1 MKRVKTILAFL
12 VVISIMGTGLMG
24 YAQPN
29 AIDKIEIEEAFETGF
44 ILLNFTEKEGGEK
57 LEVKV
62 TKRLSMPLIIVINE
76 GTTTF
81 KGWDVEIISI
91 FTDREI
97 KLDLSRK
104 IEDSIVF
111 PQTGTT
117 RITSIS
123 TKCSFG
129 KDTAMVFKK
138 IQYSQDQVIE
148 GIIAALKDEFDRQGA
163 VIALGE
169 IGDER
174 AVESLIATLKDEDS
188 NVRKNAAEALGKIG
202 DERAVEPLKQA
213 LKDKSKDVQIW
224 AAFGLYKSGDT
235 QKIEFLITAL
245 KDKDVIVR
253 LAATWALGEL
263 TDPRAVEPLI
273 TALKDEEY
281 MVRYW
286 AAEALEEINPKW
298 RETEEA
304 KRKVPEFISALKDE
318 DMNIR
323 SGAAR
328 ALGEL
333 KDPRAVE
340 PLITALKDEDWH
352 VRSEAAKALNKITG
366 EDFRED
372 EAKWRDWLGEE

>member
-29 AIDKIEIEEAFETGF
+29 AIDKIEIKEAFEAGF
-44 ILLNFTEKEGGEK
+44 ILLNFTGKEGGKK

-62 TKRLSMPLIIVINE
+62 TKKLSMPLIIVINE

-81 KGWDVEIISI
+81 KYGWDDKISI
-91 FTDREI
+91 FTDRET

-111 PQTGTT
+111 PQTGTF
-117 RITSIS
+117 RISGGS
-123 TKCSFG
+123 MSKKRFFG
-129 KDTAMVFKK
+129 KNTAMVFKK

-148 GIIAALKDEFDRQGA
+148 GIIAALKDEDKYGRKGA

-174 AVESLIATLKDEDS
+174 AVEPLIATLKDKDS
-188 NVRKNAAEALGKIG
+188 NVRKNTAEALGKIG

-224 AAFGLYKSGDT
+224 AAFGLYKLGDT

-245 KDKDVIVR
+245 KDED
-253 LAATWALGEL
+253 G
-263 TDPRAVEPLI
+263 D
-273 TALKDEEY
+273 
-281 MVRYW
+281 VRY
-286 AAEALEEINPKW
+286 AAVL
-298 RETEEA
+298 
-304 KRKVPEFISALKDE
+304 
-318 DMNIR
+318 
-323 SGAAR
+323 

-340 PLITALKDEDWH
+340 PLISALKDEDRD
-352 VRSEAAKALNKITG
+352 VRFWAAVALNMITG
-366 EDFRED
+366 KIFGQD

>member
-29 AIDKIEIEEAFETGF
+29 AIDKIEIKEAFEAGF
-44 ILLNFTEKEGGEK
+44 ILLNFTGKEGGKK

-81 KGWDVEIISI
+81 MFGWDDQISI
-91 FTDREI
+91 FTDRET

-111 PQTGTT
+111 PQTGTLH
-117 RITSIS
+117 IIGGFSI
-123 TKCSFG
+123 KCSFS

-148 GIIAALKDEFDRQGA
+148 GIIAALKDEDKYVRKGA

-174 AVESLIATLKDEDS
+174 AVEPLIATLKDKDS
-188 NVRKNAAEALGKIG
+188 NVLKNTAEALGKIG

-224 AAFGLYKSGDT
+224 AAFGLYKLGDT

-245 KDKDVIVR
+245 KDEDSNVR
-253 LAATWALGEL
+253 ENAAEALGKIK
-263 TDPRAVEPLI
+263 DPRAIEPLI
-273 TALKDEEY
+273 GALKDEKSI
-281 MVRYW
+281 V
-286 AAEALEEINPKW
+286 K
-298 RETEEA
+298 
-304 KRKVPEFISALKDE
+304 
-318 DMNIR
+318 
-323 SGAAR
+323 GA
-328 ALGEL
+328 
-333 KDPRAVE
+333 
-340 PLITALKDEDWH
+340 
-352 VRSEAAKALNKITG
+352 AAKALLEITG
-366 EDFRED
+366 EDFGED
-372 EAKWRDWLGEE
+372 QTKWQEWWKKNKVRNK

>member
-1 MKRVKTILAFL
+1 MKRIKTILAFL

-29 AIDKIEIEEAFETGF
+29 AIDKIEIKEAFETGF
-44 ILLNFTEKEGGEK
+44 ILLNFTEKEEGKK
-57 LEVKV
+57 LEVKI
-62 TKRLSMPLIIVINE
+62 TKKLSMPLIIVVNE

-117 RITSIS
+117 HITSIS

-148 GIIAALKDEFDRQGA
+148 GIIAVLKDEFDRKGA
-163 VIALGE
+163 VIAL
-169 IGDER
+169 
-174 AVESLIATLKDEDS
+174 VE
-188 NVRKNAAEALGKIG
+188 IG

-224 AAFGLYKSGDT
+224 AAFGLYKLGDT

-245 KDKDVIVR
+245 KDEDGDVREAAVR
-253 LAATWALGEL
+253 VLGEL
-263 TDPRAVEPLI
+263 RDPRAVEPLI
-273 TALKDEEY
+273 TALKDENWW
-281 MVRYW
+281 VRMF
-286 AAEALEEINPKW
+286 AAKALGELKDPRAVEPLISALKDGDVCWKAAAALGEINPKW

-304 KRKVPEFISALKDE
+304 KRKVSEFISALKDE
-318 DMNIR
+318 DGDVR
-323 SGAAR
+323 RAAAE
-328 ALGEL
+328 ALE
-333 KDPRAVE
+333 
-340 PLITALKDEDWH
+340 
-352 VRSEAAKALNKITG
+352 KITG
-366 EDFRED
+366 KNFGVD

>member
-1 MKRVKTILAFL
+1 MV
-12 VVISIMGTGLMG
+12 TGLIG

-29 AIDKIEIEEAFETGF
+29 AIDKIEIVEAFEAGF
-44 ILLNFTEKEGGEK
+44 ILLNFTGKEGGEK

-62 TKRLSMPLIIVINE
+62 TKKLSMPLIIVINE

-81 KGWDVEIISI
+81 EFGWDDKISI

-117 RITSIS
+117 RITGGSMS
-123 TKCSFG
+123 TKCFFG
-129 KDTAMVFKK
+129 KNTAMVFKK

-148 GIIAALKDEFDRQGA
+148 GIIAALKDEDMYVRKGA

-174 AVESLIATLKDEDS
+174 AVEPLIATLKDEDS

-202 DERAVEPLKQA
+202 NERAVEPLKQA

-224 AAFGLYKSGDT
+224 VAFGLYKLGDT

-245 KDKDVIVR
+245 TNEDGGIR
-253 LAATWALGEL
+253 RAAAG
-263 TDPRAVEPLI
+263 
-273 TALKDEEY
+273 
-281 MVRYW
+281 
-286 AAEALEEINPKW
+286 
-298 RETEEA
+298 
-304 KRKVPEFISALKDE
+304 
-318 DMNIR
+318 
-323 SGAAR
+323 

-340 PLITALKDEDWH
+340 PLISALKDEDSN
-352 VRSEAAKALNKITG
+352 VRKNATKALLEITG
-366 EDFRED
+366 EDFGQD

>member
-12 VVISIMGTGLMG
+12 VVISIMATGLMG

-29 AIDKIEIEEAFETGF
+29 AIDKIEIKEAFEAGF
-44 ILLNFTEKEGGEK
+44 ILLNFTGKEGDEK

-62 TKRLSMPLIIVINE
+62 TKKLSMPLIIVINE

-123 TKCSFG
+123 TKCFFG
-129 KDTAMVFKK
+129 KNTAMVFKK
-138 IQYSQDQVIE
+138 IQYSQDQAIE
-148 GIIAALKDEFDRQGA
+148 GIITALKDEDKYGRQGA
-163 VIALGE
+163 VIALVE

-202 DERAVEPLKQA
+202 DERAVEPLKEA

-224 AAFGLYKSGDT
+224 AAFGFVQIRRYS
-235 QKIEFLITAL
+235 
-245 KDKDVIVR
+245 KDRISD
-253 LAATWALGEL
+253 LC
-263 TDPRAVEPLI
+263 
-273 TALKDEEY
+273 
-281 MVRYW
+281 
-286 AAEALEEINPKW
+286 
-298 RETEEA
+298 
-304 KRKVPEFISALKDE
+304 PE
-318 DMNIR
+318 
-323 SGAAR
+323 G
-328 ALGEL
+328 
-333 KDPRAVE
+333 
-340 PLITALKDEDWH
+340 
-352 VRSEAAKALNKITG
+352 
-366 EDFRED
+366 
-372 EAKWRDWLGEE
+372 

>member
-12 VVISIMGTGLMG
+12 VVISIMGTGLIG
-24 YAQPN
+24 YAQPD
-29 AIDKIEIEEAFETGF
+29 AIDEIEIVEAFEAGF
-44 ILLNFTEKEGGEK
+44 ILLNFTGKEGGEK

-62 TKRLSMPLIIVINE
+62 TKKLSIPLIIVINE

-81 KGWDVEIISI
+81 KIGRDKFSI

-104 IEDSIVF
+104 IEDSIVL

-117 RITSIS
+117 RITGGSMS
-123 TKCSFG
+123 TKHSFG
-129 KDTAMVFKK
+129 KNTAMVFKK

-148 GIIAALKDEFDRQGA
+148 GIIAALKDEDKYGRQGA

-174 AVESLIATLKDEDS
+174 AVESLIATLKDEDSNVRKNAAVALGKIGDERAVEPLKQALKDKSKDVQIWAAFGLYKLGDTQKIEFLITALKDEDS

-224 AAFGLYKSGDT
+224 AAFGLYKLGDT

-245 KDKDVIVR
+245 KDEDSNVR
-253 LAATWALGEL
+253 KNAAEALGKIK
-263 TDPRAVEPLI
+263 DPRAIEPLI
-273 TALKDEEY
+273 GALKDEKSI
-281 MVRYW
+281 V
-286 AAEALEEINPKW
+286 K
-298 RETEEA
+298 
-304 KRKVPEFISALKDE
+304 
-318 DMNIR
+318 
-323 SGAAR
+323 GA
-328 ALGEL
+328 
-333 KDPRAVE
+333 
-340 PLITALKDEDWH
+340 
-352 VRSEAAKALNKITG
+352 AAKALLEITG
-366 EDFRED
+366 EDFGED